1 MTKRNGAL
9 LAGVLAATALTFTAV
24 FAQPPAAGPA
34 GKAFGNTATTQG
46 ENAGAVAAAPVFAPP
61 APGPT
66 LAVATPIGQ
75 PLFAARCASCHEPAT
90 GRTPD
95 REQLRARSAE
105 AVLDAV
111 TDGPMRAY
119 AEGLN
124 PQQMRALSVFVANK
138 AFSPPNQQIADNMCA
153 THPAIRMTPSS
164 WNGWMNGVPGNR
176 YQPNPGFRAAD
187 APKLKVKWAF
197 ALPTAAYGQPT
208 VIGDHLFLTTISGA
222 IYALDAKTGCVHWRA
237 TSPVGARTTLIVER
251 RPGASPSG
259 WVAYYG
265 DSRGSGAEG
274 IAKYHAID
282 AQSGQ
287 ALWSVEVE
295 RHPFARLT
303 GSPVIVGD
311 HMYIPTSSFEE
322 GGGVRPEG
330 CCTFAGA
337 MVKLDLK
344 THRVVW
350 KTKVMDPRP
359 TRRNMAGGQMYGP
372 AGGAMWMAPVVDL
385 KRKALY
391 VGTGDSYTEA
401 PTDRADAIVA
411 FDMET
416 GAIKWTTQTTA
427 NDNFMT
433 GCPRGPS
440 CPLGQLGPDHDFGA
454 SPVLVSAGGKDILLI
469 GQKSS
474 QVHAVDPDT
483 GRLLW
488 QKTLGVGSAL
498 GGIEWGMASD
508 GRLAF
513 AANSDQLAG
522 ARGRPALVALNPA
535 NGETVWRVDTP
546 KVECHLVATTQCR
559 NTQSAAVSAMPGLVF
574 SGSTDGRLR
583 AYQSADG
590 KIVWDF
596 DTTAQT
602 YTTVNG
608 VKNQPGGNIDTVG
621 PTIAGGMIYAISG
634 YVGPGVTGGNPV
646 NVLLA
651 FSVDGK

>member
-1 MTKRNGAL
+1 MTRR
-9 LAGVLAATALTFTAV
+9 LAATLAGSLMLGTLAVSTV
-24 FAQPPAAGPA
+24 FAQPPAGAQPKAGLGGPLDPNA
-34 GKAFGNTATTQG
+34 
-46 ENAGAVAAAPVFAPP
+46 ENAGAAAAAPVFAPP
-61 APGPT
+61 PPGPT
-66 LAVATPIGQ
+66 LAQATPIAE
-75 PLFAARCASCHEPAT
+75 PAFRANCATCHEPAT
-90 GRTPD
+90 GRIPN
-95 REQLRARSAE
+95 REQLRARTPE
-105 AVLDAV
+105 AILDAI
-111 TDGPMRAY
+111 TDGLMKAY
-119 AEGLN
+119 AESLN
-124 PQQMRALSVFVANK
+124 PQQKRAIAVYLSNK
-138 AFSPPNQQIADNMCA
+138 PFSAPNQRIADNMCA

-176 YQPNPGFRAAD
+176 YQPNPGFEAAD
-187 APKLKVKWAF
+187 VGKLKVKWSF
-197 ALPTAAYGQPT
+197 ALPSAAYGQPT
-208 VIGDHLFLTTISGA
+208 VIGDHLFLTTIAGP

-237 TSPVGARTTLIVER
+237 DSPVGARTTLIVEKR
-251 RPGASPSG
+251 AGASPSG

-265 DSRGSGAEG
+265 DSRGSGPEG

-282 AQSGQ
+282 AQTGRE
-287 ALWSVEVE
+287 LWSVEVE
-295 RHPFARLT
+295 RHPFGRLT

-311 HMYIPTSSFEE
+311 FMYIPTSSFEE
-322 GGGVRPEG
+322 GGGVRAEG

-337 MVKLDLK
+337 MVKLNLK
-344 THRVVW
+344 THQIVW
-350 KTKVMDPRP
+350 KTRVMEPKP

-372 AGGAMWMAPVVDL
+372 AGGAIWMSPAVDL

-440 CPLGQLGPDHDFGA
+440 CPAGVLGPDHDFGA
-454 SPVLVSAGGKDILLI
+454 SPVLVSAGGKDVLII

-483 GRLLW
+483 GRILW

-498 GGIEWGMASD
+498 GGVEWGMASD

-522 ARGRPALVALNPA
+522 ARGKPGLVALNPLTGDIA
-535 NGETVWRVDTP
+535 WRVDTP

-559 NTQSAAVSAMPGLVF
+559 NAQSAAVSAMPGLVF
-574 SGSTDGRLR
+574 SGTTDGRLR
-583 AYQSADG
+583 AYGAADG
-590 KIVWDF
+590 KIAWEF
-596 DTTAQT
+596 DTTGQT
-602 YTTVNG
+602 YNTVNG

-621 PTIAGGMIYAISG
+621 PTIAGGRVYAISG

-651 FSVDGK
+651 YSVDGK